1 MTTFWTIWVSV
12 ITLGTIVGCWWLLS
26 WTLKNKTGVP
36 EGENM
41 GHEFDGI
48 SEINNQLPRWWTI
61 LFWITMVWGV
71 LYLAL
76 YPGLGGFKGFLGWES
91 SNQHILTLEQSQAE
105 LAADIEAGALN
116 EYAVQVKQVE
126 DRVAPIF
133 AAFKETEVEELAS
146 NPEAMEIG
154 KRLFLQNC
162 AQCHGSDA
170 RGQRGGFPNLTDND
184 WLYGGAG
191 ANIKTT
197 LVNGRSGMMPGWI
210 DAFGEQGVA
219 EVVAYTMSLS
229 NHPDTDTA
237 LVDAGKARFA
247 ACAACHGMDG
257 KGNQMLGAP
266 NLTDNVWL
274 YGSSKRAITE
284 TLTHGRNGVMP
295 AFDKTLGEDKVHVVS
310 AYVYSLSQ

>member
-1 MTTFWTIWVSV
+1 MTMFWTIWISV
-12 ITLGTIVGCWWLLS
+12 ITLGTIAGCWWLLS
-26 WTLKNKTGVP
+26 WTLANKTGVP
-36 EGENM
+36 EGEDM

-48 SEINNQLPRWWTI
+48 VEINNQLPRWWTI

-71 LYLAL
+71 VYLAL
-76 YPGLGGFKGFLGWES
+76 YPGLGSFKGLLGWES
-91 SNQHILTLEQSQAE
+91 SNQYVLSLEQSEAE
-105 LAADIEAGALN
+105 LKADIESGALN
-116 EYAVQVKQVE
+116 EYAVQVKIVE

-133 AAFKETEVEELAS
+133 AAFQETSVEDLID

-184 WLYGGAG
+184 WLYGGTG
-191 ANIKTT
+191 DNIKTT
-197 LVNGRSGMMPGWI
+197 LLNGRSGVMPGWLA
-210 DAFGEQGVA
+210 AFGEQGVN

-237 LVDAGKARFA
+237 LVEAGKTRFM

-295 AFDKTLGEDKVHVVS
+295 AFDKTLGEEKIHVVA
-310 AYVYSLSQ
+310 AYVYSLSK